1 MHLKWSCP
9 SQFTIH
15 DIFPFITVQLKVET
29 GGRVTV
35 SYAVRGGSVDLHLHY
50 IKISGIH
57 SESYLPFLTG
67 QLFDDAGLISE
78 QPSVSEQLPLVEQ
91 RLVQTHRELGTNLQ
105 LQRRNINLIEEDM
118 NQYPLNIASEVLRP
132 QISQIKVT
140 AVKPACCK
148 LLCVL

>member
-1 MHLKWSCP
+1 MSSC
-9 SQFTIH
+9 
-15 DIFPFITVQLKVET
+15 
-29 GGRVTV
+29 
-35 SYAVRGGSVDLHLHY
+35 
-50 IKISGIH
+50 
-57 SESYLPFLTG
+57 TG

-140 AVKPACCK
+140 VASQLTVNFYF
-148 LLCVL
+148 VL

>member
-1 MHLKWSCP
+1 
-9 SQFTIH
+9 
-15 DIFPFITVQLKVET
+15 
-29 GGRVTV
+29 V
-35 SYAVRGGSVDLHLHY
+35 SY
-50 IKISGIH
+50 IS
-57 SESYLPFLTG
+57 LLTG

-140 AVKPACCK
+140 VAMPTCCK
-148 LLCVL
+148 LLYVL

>member
-1 MHLKWSCP
+1 LFSPVP
-9 SQFTIH
+9 SGSWCDTPEKGHDPILPFDTAQFK
-15 DIFPFITVQLKVET
+15 LET
-29 GGRVTV
+29 GGR
-35 SYAVRGGSVDLHLHY
+35 GDHLHC
-50 IKISGIH
+50 
-57 SESYLPFLTG
+57 SESYVSFLTG
-67 QLFDDAGLISE
+67 QLFDEAGLISE

-140 AVKPACCK
+140 VAKPTCCK
-148 LLCVL
+148 LLLCVL